1 MRPSGGCPFRTASFR
16 GLERL
21 QGDLN
26 SVQRPKIVAR
36 VKGGKQTVS
45 TCDLSS
51 TQKCDNLPSALDS
64 NTCIKLNVNQ
74 LGFYRVSYTLT
85 NWMCLLD
92 SFQALPDDDRAG
104 LVDDAFSVAY
114 SEPSSSAVY
123 ATTMCRFR
131 LRIGSRMK
139 LPTQC
144 GLQHFLTCRAFFVYS
159 AVSLPH
165 A

>member
-1 MRPSGGCPFRTASFR
+1 M
-16 GLERL
+16 
-21 QGDLN
+21 
-26 SVQRPKIVAR
+26 
-36 VKGGKQTVS
+36 S

-123 ATTMCRFR
+123 ADYNVPLSFAHR
-131 LRIGSRMK
+131 LKMK

-159 AVSLPH
+159 AVSLPR